1 MNTMTNN
8 LRTYGLKVISSD
20 GDALSSKA
28 VCPFLLEGKT
38 MKQFTFKE
46 EDVSVKGGIKMI
58 TVKVTFQNNDNLIT
72 GINTN
77 LSGAIK
83 YYVGKWFN
91 LGSVKDNMQKAV
103 KVELI

>member
-1 MNTMTNN
+1 
-8 LRTYGLKVISSD
+8 
-20 GDALSSKA
+20 
-28 VCPFLLEGKT
+28 
-38 MKQFTFKE
+38 
-46 EDVSVKGGIKMI
+46 MI